1 MISKVFSLKKKRRIT
16 KLLPFIFSFLSSAIG
31 IILNF
36 ILARAFGSDNYGE
49 IQYLVSLATT
59 ASSFM
64 TFGLSWIVV
73 RDAKNENRSSQIINS
88 VFTIFFFLAIFEAP
102 IVFFTLYNFT
112 KITHDNYLFSLLVV
126 IVAVIIGTNTLGA
139 SYFQGRGKY
148 HISILVSNFFPKLCM
163 LIMTIFFLVIGK
175 IMNFQENYLIFY
187 LIFYGISS
195 LIILKKLFKK
205 TEIKITKSEG
215 LSIFF
220 FFGVTMTYSLSG
232 ELTKIFQTTF
242 FNNPASTGI
251 ISLSITLI
259 AFVGIITNVITDM
272 IKPYFAKLK
281 RENDY
286 EGILN
291 TYRLNTRLTSYICI
305 PFYIFMITQGSKFLS
320 FFGPSYTIYPYLIIM
335 LAFRSLVADITGPSG
350 TMLSMIGKE
359 KIELINGFI
368 NIGTFVLFAF
378 IFSNDEVYGLC
389 FALLLST
396 IVVNI
401 TKYIEVWVL
410 FRKTPLDIKTLI
422 TLLVIAVIDFFAIF
436 FLKFIGN
443 MWIWLIVAISVGL
456 LTIGVNF
463 LVSLY
468 RKDLRAFF
476 KINV

>member
-102 IVFFTLYNFT
+102 IVFFILYNFT

-272 IKPYFAKLK
+272 TKPYFAKLK

>member
-1 MISKVFSLKKKRRIT
+1 
-16 KLLPFIFSFLSSAIG
+16 
-31 IILNF
+31 
-36 ILARAFGSDNYGE
+36 
-49 IQYLVSLATT
+49 
-59 ASSFM
+59 
-64 TFGLSWIVV
+64 
-73 RDAKNENRSSQIINS
+73 
-88 VFTIFFFLAIFEAP
+88 
-102 IVFFTLYNFT
+102 
-112 KITHDNYLFSLLVV
+112 
-126 IVAVIIGTNTLGA
+126 
-139 SYFQGRGKY
+139 
-148 HISILVSNFFPKLCM
+148 
-163 LIMTIFFLVIGK
+163 
-175 IMNFQENYLIFY
+175 
-187 LIFYGISS
+187 
-195 LIILKKLFKK
+195 
-205 TEIKITKSEG
+205 
-215 LSIFF
+215 
-220 FFGVTMTYSLSG
+220 
-232 ELTKIFQTTF
+232 
-242 FNNPASTGI
+242 
-251 ISLSITLI
+251 
-259 AFVGIITNVITDM
+259 
-272 IKPYFAKLK
+272 
-281 RENDY
+281 
-286 EGILN
+286 
-291 TYRLNTRLTSYICI
+291 
-305 PFYIFMITQGSKFLS
+305 MITQGSKFLS

-401 TKYIEVWVL
+401 TKYIEIWVL